1 CACCSCDT
9 SICRAHSILCPV
21 LNTRVDNDSNWNW
34 IHYLL
39 GWLHH
44 LLRLH
49 EQHGA
54 LQLRTHSQLG
64 LLFFPPSQVPHVHSI
79 VEYSGRFHSLHHTQ
93 FRTNYSLFMPIYD
106 YIYGTVDKNSNTLY
120 ENSVKRKEESP
131 NVVHLTHLTTPE
143 SIYHLRL
150 GFAYLASKPYSSVW
164 YLWLLWP
171 VTLWSMVLTKIY
183 RRTFVVERNRFDQ
196 IRLQTWAI
204 PKYKVQYCLKRQKE
218 SINNMIEEAV
228 LEAEEKELNRYGE
241 VYVKKHPQ
249 LKVKLV
255 DGSSLAVAVLL
266 NSIPKGTTQVLL
278 RGNLTKVA
286 FAVTFA
292 LCQKGIQVIVLRE
305 DEYEKLD
312 KSFGTKSEDNL
323 VISKSY
329 SSCKVWLVGD
339 DLTEEEQRKAT
350 EGTLFIPFS
359 QFPPKKLRKDCFYH
373 TTPAMQTPMALEN
386 VDSCENWLP
395 RRVMS
400 VWRIAGILHALEGW
414 EEHECGYTMCN
425 IDKVWEACLKHGFQP
440 LRVPIQSKS

>member
-1 CACCSCDT
+1 
-9 SICRAHSILCPV
+9 
-21 LNTRVDNDSNWNW
+21 
-34 IHYLL
+34 
-39 GWLHH
+39 
-44 LLRLH
+44 
-49 EQHGA
+49 
-54 LQLRTHSQLG
+54 
-64 LLFFPPSQVPHVHSI
+64 
-79 VEYSGRFHSLHHTQ
+79 
-93 FRTNYSLFMPIYD
+93 MPIYD
-106 YIYGTVDKNSNTLY
+106 YIYGTVDKSLDTLY
-120 ENSVKRKEESP
+120 EISLQRKEETP
-131 NVVHLTHLTTPE
+131 NVVHLMHLTTPE
-143 SIYHLRL
+143 SIYHLRV
-150 GFAYLASKPYSSVW
+150 GFAYLASKPYSSAW

-171 VTLWSMVLTKIY
+171 VTLWFMMLTRIY
-183 RRTFVVERNRFDQ
+183 RRTFVVERNRFHQ
-196 IRLQTWAI
+196 LRLQTWAI
-204 PKYKVQYCLKRQKE
+204 PNFREQYQLKWQKE

-286 FAVTFA
+286 FAVAFS
-292 LCQKGIQVIVLRE
+292 LCQKGIQVTVLRE

-312 KSFGTKSEDNL
+312 KSLGTKSEGKL

-339 DLTEEEQRKAT
+339 DLTEEEQRKANK
-350 EGTLFIPFS
+350 GTLFIHFS
-359 QFPPKKLRKDCFYH
+359 QFPLKNLRKDCFYH
-373 TTPAMQTPMALEN
+373 TTPAMQTPKALEN

-414 EEHECGYTMCN
+414 EEHECGYTISN

-440 LRVPIQSKS
+440 LTVPTQSKS

>member
-1 CACCSCDT
+1 
-9 SICRAHSILCPV
+9 
-21 LNTRVDNDSNWNW
+21 
-34 IHYLL
+34 
-39 GWLHH
+39 
-44 LLRLH
+44 
-49 EQHGA
+49 
-54 LQLRTHSQLG
+54 
-64 LLFFPPSQVPHVHSI
+64 
-79 VEYSGRFHSLHHTQ
+79 
-93 FRTNYSLFMPIYD
+93 MPIYD

-204 PKYKVQYCLKRQKE
+204 PKYKVQGE
-218 SINNMIEEAV
+218 
-228 LEAEEKELNRYGE
+228 ELNRYGE

-266 NSIPKGTTQVLL
+266 NSIPKETTQVLL